1 LRAAAD
7 GWPSGP
13 GTGRVFT
20 QRVLLGLAWAAIA
33 LMAFYFVQRDALNY
47 LDYSPEAYRHHWA
60 LRGWL
65 IPHILGAGPALLI
78 APLQFSSTL
87 RQRHPRIHRWIGR
100 IYVFGCLLAS
110 LTALR
115 LAFGSRCAPCVP
127 PLSLLSL
134 LWFTVTALAFWAA
147 LRGAFALHRQFM
159 IRSYVLMNAFVVIR
173 LTDFVSLPLPI
184 TDEHT
189 VRSVFEWLCWVVPL
203 LATEAWL
210 TWRPLLRAAAARPV
224 ARGSATVPNRTQ

>member
-1 LRAAAD
+1 MSTFGGGGAD
-7 GWPSGP
+7 PTGA
-13 GTGRVFT
+13 GRVFT
-20 QRVLLGLAWAAIA
+20 RGVLLGLGWAAIA
-33 LMAFYFVQRDALNY
+33 LVGLYFVQRDALNY

-65 IPHILGAGPALLI
+65 VPHILGAGPALLL
-78 APLQFSSTL
+78 APLQFSATL

-110 LTALR
+110 LAALR
-115 LAFGSRCAPCVP
+115 LAFGSRCAPCIP

-134 LWFTVTALAFWAA
+134 LWFTVTAVGLWAA
-147 LRGAFALHRQFM
+147 LRGAFAVHRQFM

-173 LTDFVSLPLPI
+173 LTDFVPLPLPVV
-184 TDEHT
+184 DEHT
-189 VRSVFEWLCWVVPL
+189 ARSVYEWLCWVVPL

-210 TWRPLLRAAAARPV
+210 SWRPLLRAAAARPL
-224 ARGSATVPNRTQ
+224 ATGSATTPTRTR